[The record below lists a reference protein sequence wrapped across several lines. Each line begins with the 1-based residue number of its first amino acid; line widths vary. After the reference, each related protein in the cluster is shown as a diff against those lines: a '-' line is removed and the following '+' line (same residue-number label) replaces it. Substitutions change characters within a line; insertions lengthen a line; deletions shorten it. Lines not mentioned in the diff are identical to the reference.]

1 MRYGQ
6 QIATSI
12 GDPMNNLSVL
22 IKFGVFFDF
31 QATPFSE
38 MHPMVP
44 CSDTRSLAATA
55 VAVSPH
61 LHRQYASAA
70 DESSQ
75 IRKIKELLTN
85 ILKKKLIVWL

>member
-1 MRYGQ
+1 MGYGQ

-22 IKFGVFFDF
+22 IKFEGFFDF
-31 QATPFSE
+31 QANPFSK

-70 DESSQ
+70 DDHPQ
-75 IRKIKELLTN
+75 
-85 ILKKKLIVWL
+85 